1 MNNVSLI
8 GRLTKDAD
16 VRSFGKGKDAVNMC
30 RFTLAVRDGKDKDG
44 NERTQFISCAAW
56 GAVVEI
62 IEKYTGKGDMLAVD
76 GKLVNN
82 NYEKED
88 GQMVYQTEVRVNNI
102 YLLPNSKNDSSGKD
116 KARRR

>member
-8 GRLTKDAD
+8 GRITKEPE
-16 VRSFGKGKDAVNMC
+16 VRTFGKGKEAVDMC
-30 RFTLAVRDGKDKDG
+30 RFTLAVRDGKDRDG

-62 IEKYTGKGDMLAVD
+62 IEKYVSKGDMLAVD
-76 GKLVNN
+76 GKIVNN
-82 NYEKED
+82 NYEKD
-88 GQMVYQTEVRVNNI
+88 GATVYQTEVRVNGI
-102 YLLPNSKNDSSGKD
+102 YLLPNSKNDTSGKD